1 MPPVQRARFE
11 PIRALKTLR
20 AHEVR
25 FVVVGA
31 FAAVVQGYP
40 LPTYDVDVTPA
51 RGRDNL
57 VRLAAALVELQAEL
71 RVPGPEPVPF
81 PFDAGMLERAETWTL
96 VTDAGPLDLVL
107 TPAGTRGYDDLR
119 RDAVE
124 IELGGVPMLFAS
136 LRDVIR
142 MKQTG
147 NRPKDLAQLPALR
160 ATLDRVREREAGGRD
175 ER

>member
-1 MPPVQRARFE
+1 MQPPRFD
-11 PIRALKTLR
+11 PIRALTTLA

-40 LPTYDVDVTPA
+40 LPTYDLDVTHETERENVERLVPA
-51 RGRDNL
+51 L
-57 VRLAAALVELQAEL
+57 MELNSRL
-71 RVPGPEPVPF
+71 RVPGPDPVPL
-81 PFDAGMLERAETWTL
+81 PIDVRMLEGAGVWTL
-96 VTDAGPLDLVL
+96 LTDAGPLDLIT
-107 TPAGTRGYDDLR
+107 TPAGTRGYGDLR

-124 IELGGVPMLFAS
+124 IELGGVPLLFAS

-142 MKQTG
+142 MKEAS

-160 ATLDRVREREAGGRD
+160 QTLERVREREKPT
-175 ER
+175 